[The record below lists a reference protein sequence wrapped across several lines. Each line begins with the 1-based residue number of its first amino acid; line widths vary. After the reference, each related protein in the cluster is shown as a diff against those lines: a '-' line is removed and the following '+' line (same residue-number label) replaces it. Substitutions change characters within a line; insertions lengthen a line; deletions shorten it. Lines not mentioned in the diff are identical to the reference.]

1 MEICI
6 SNIKKQY
13 NKRTVLDIDELVINK
28 GDIIGVTGN
37 NGAGKTTLLRI
48 ILDLLKSDS
57 GSVSIRGIDVSKDEK
72 WKSYTSAY
80 LDESFLIDF
89 LTPEEYFDFIM
100 ESYEKDLSTCNE
112 KIEDFHLFMNNEIL
126 NQKKYIRDF
135 SSGNK
140 QKIGI
145 IGSIISMPEVLIL
158 DEPFNYLD
166 PTSQFFTRDY
176 LSQLNKNERVSM
188 VISSHNL
195 ECIYDIATRLIVLEK
210 GKIIKRYDS
219 VDVTVKEELNDY
231 FKVTPEGLEQL
242 RS

>member
-13 NKRTVLDIDELVINK
+13 NRRTVLDIDKLVINK
-28 GDIIGVTGN
+28 GDIVGVIGN

-48 ILDLLKSDS
+48 MLDLLKSDS
-57 GSVSIRGIDVSKDEK
+57 GSVSIRGIDVSKDEI
-72 WKSYTSAY
+72 WKNYTSAY
-80 LDESFLIDF
+80 LDASFLIDF
-89 LTPEEYFDFIM
+89 LTPEEYFVFIA
-100 ESYEKDLSTCNE
+100 ESYEKDLSTHNE
-112 KIEDFHLFMNNEIL
+112 QIEDFHPFMNNEIL

-145 IGSIISMPEVLIL
+145 IGSVISKPEILVL

-166 PTSQFFTRDY
+166 PTSQFFIKDH
-176 LSQLNKNERVSM
+176 LSNINKNEGVTM

-195 ECIYDIATRLIVLEK
+195 ECIYDIATQLIVLES
-210 GKIIKRYDS
+210 GKIVKQYDT
-219 VDVTVKEELNDY
+219 VDINAKEELKDY
-231 FKVTPEGLEQL
+231 FKI
-242 RS
+242 SK

>member
-1 MEICI
+1 MEIEI

-13 NKRTVLDIDELVINK
+13 NRRIVLDIDELAINK
-28 GDIIGVTGN
+28 AAIVGVLGN

-72 WKSYTSAY
+72 WKCYTSAY

-89 LTPEEYFDFIM
+89 LTPEEYFVFIA
-100 ESYEKDLSTCNE
+100 ESYEKDLLTYNE
-112 KIEDFHLFMNNEIL
+112 QIDDFHPFMNNEIL

-135 SSGNK
+135 SSGNR

-145 IGSIISMPEVLIL
+145 IGSFISKPEILVL

-166 PTSQFFTRDY
+166 PTSQFFIKDH
-176 LSQLNKNERVSM
+176 LSDLNKSEGVTM

-195 ECIYDIATRLIVLEK
+195 ECIYDIATQLIVLEN
-210 GKIIKRYDS
+210 GKIVKKYDT
-219 VDVTVKEELNDY
+219 VDINVKEELKDY
-231 FKVTPEGLEQL
+231 FKINK
-242 RS
+242 